1 MKATLKSILIL
12 ICALLSFDN
21 SNAATIYFNNLYQA
35 SGNTYTITTQSYTSI
50 SLITGSG
57 FSFTSNNPADPN
69 FGSGNNVNGLLSYIN
84 ASGTLVQIYGTVSRQ
99 DASGST
105 TKAVNFI
112 PATNNTYTTYTGNAY
127 IIVAQ
132 GQESNYTAGATVNTS
147 SSPVSSD
154 LNSMLSAQVLPKPSV
169 LNFSPSSGNVG
180 SQVTI
185 IGSGFDAVASNNIVY
200 FGDVKA
206 TIVSATASQI
216 IVNVPKGSIYE
227 VISVGNL
234 TTGKYAQSSLKFMAT
249 NTAITACAIDA
260 NSFSAPV
267 NITSVAGASNWYE
280 IGEMVAVA
288 DFDLDG
294 NPDVAKAGNTAVV
307 NVLRNAI
314 TSSGSITASSFTSSG
329 NFTVGSAPFELA
341 SADIDG
347 DGKLDLV
354 SIGLSNFSV
363 LRNTSTVGTI
373 SFATKV
379 DVSSSYQYRVKLAD
393 VDGDGKI
400 DVITGSNYG
409 SNFNVY
415 LNTSTNGSISF
426 NTTPIVISGGGLG
439 GSRHFTIGD
448 VNMDGK
454 MDVLCASESSMDAKL
469 FINTS
474 SVGSVSFAA
483 AVSVANGYWYN
494 AVGDFNNDGKN
505 DIYALSGS
513 SGSLSVNNYVSGT
526 FTSAALTSNSSVGG
540 SDGLSYV
547 GLADFSGDGKLD
559 FVTTFQNSGQYI
571 TWSKNNYTSGSFS
584 SSTFSS
590 FSLYSFNTPYQVVLC
605 DFDGDNK
612 LDILTSASSNSFVQ
626 IARNKTC
633 DNPTVTAT
641 ASLSSFSSCAGSAS
655 TPQTITVGGT
665 NLTNNLTLS
674 AVTGFEYSTD
684 NITYSSTLSI
694 TPINNS
700 VASTTV
706 YVRLSSTAAVGT
718 PTGAITI
725 ASTGATSVTVNL
737 AGTVNAVP
745 TVAAITGVADVCKNA
760 TITLASTTTGGTWSS
775 SNTGVAT
782 VSGGVVTGVNT
793 GTAVIS
799 YAVTNSGCTTTQT
812 KTISVNAN
820 PTASIT
826 SNNVSCYGLTNGSAT
841 VTVSGGTAPYTYVW
855 GGSSSTT
862 NIASNLGAGK
872 VKCTITDAKGCKFP
886 NVDSTVISTGSVNQF
901 VSAGGNYTYNFND
914 PIPSGYGLTVSGV
927 KINATINFG
936 FSGAFFA
943 GNGWY
948 IDGTNV
954 GGSTVGGSG
963 AMDYPVTVDYN
974 GPVSGYVYGGSNNM
988 LFSNVWNG
996 VTFKSATITLRHELA
1011 AVITQPAQIQLT
1023 SATTIPA
1030 ICNNGTV
1037 NYTPVVTPAGT
1048 TYSWIR
1054 PTIAG
1059 ISTASSTGTG
1069 NISETLTNTTNNPIT
1084 VPYTFSLLNGGCL
1097 VSQIVSTVVN
1107 PTPVITSTLTPSA
1120 VTTGSVFNYTVSGST
1135 GATFSWSRATVTGIS
1150 NASATGTNNISET
1163 LVNTTNAP
1171 VTVSYVYT
1179 ITIGSCTNTQTV
1191 SVVVNPIPSL
1201 TSSLTAST
1209 TSGTLYGY
1217 TPTSAVT
1224 GTTYSWTRAV
1234 VLGINN
1240 AAGSGTGAISETLIN
1255 TTPNPINV
1263 TYVITSTANGV
1274 TNTQNL
1280 VVTVNPIPVLSSSLT
1295 ATAISN
1301 AAFTYTPTSATT
1313 GTTYSWSRATVAGI
1327 SNAAATGT
1335 GAISE
1340 TLINT
1345 TANPINVTYVITLTA
1360 NGVTNTQNVVVTVN
1374 PIPVLTSTLTP
1385 AGLCNGSAFTYTPT
1399 SATTGT
1405 TYSWS
1410 RATVVGISN
1419 TAATGTGAINETLN
1433 NTTANPINVTY
1444 VYTLTANGV
1453 TNTQS
1458 VVVTINAVP
1467 TLTSTL
1473 SPASICNNAT
1483 FNYTPTSATTGASFS
1498 WSRAVVSGISNTAGT
1513 GTGAIS
1519 EVLTNSTANTLN
1531 VVYAITTSANGCNNT
1546 QNVTVAVQP
1555 TPTLSTSL
1563 TATAGSGNPFNYIPN
1578 SATTNITAAGWSRA
1592 VVAGIS
1598 NAAAS
1603 SASGIINETLIN
1615 TTAAPVVVSYVYTL
1629 AIGSCINTQTVNV
1642 TVNPRPTLTSGLTS
1656 TAVNNTPF
1664 TYTPTSATT
1673 GTTYSWS
1680 RAVVAGISNAA
1691 ATGTGS
1697 INETLINTTAN
1708 PINVTYVITLTANGV
1723 TNIQN
1728 VVVTVYPTPTLT
1740 SSLTPSAVCSGATF
1754 NYTPTSAT
1762 TGTTYSWNRNAV
1774 AGISNAAA
1782 TGTGAISEAL
1792 VNTTLIPVTVNY
1804 DITLSANGVNNTQT
1818 VSVVINPLPVLTSGL
1833 TPNAL
1838 CNVSPFFYIP
1848 SSGTPGTTYA
1858 WSRAAITG
1866 IANAAATGTG
1876 NIVET
1881 INNTTANPITVNYVY
1896 TATANGCSN
1905 PQTVAIVIKPTP
1917 TLSSALSNAPACNNT
1932 VFAYT
1937 ATSATAGTTFAW
1949 SRAAVTGISNAAASG
1964 TGASISETLVNTT
1977 AAPITVTYVFTLT
1990 ANSCT
1995 NTQNV
2000 TVVVNPTS
2008 LLSSTLAPASI
2019 CNNTAFTYTPT
2030 SATNG
2035 TTYAW
2040 SRAAVAGISNA
2051 AATGVAGINETLIN
2065 TTANPITVNYVY
2077 TLTANACTNT
2087 TTQTVAVVVKP
2098 TPVLS
2103 STLTPAAQCN
2113 AQSFNY
2119 TATSATAGTNY
2130 TWSRA
2135 AVAGITPATG
2145 SGSSAFILENLVN
2158 TTANPLT
2165 VNYVVNLNANGCT
2178 NTQTFSLTINSTPVL
2193 SSTLNAAPICNNTTF
2208 AYTPTTATTGTTFAW
2223 SRAAVSGIS
2232 NAAATG
2238 TGAITETLVNTT
2250 QTPLVVSY
2258 VYVLT
2263 ANGCSNTQTV
2273 NVTVNPTPQL
2283 SSLLTTA
2290 TCNNATF
2297 SYTPTSAVAG
2307 ATYAWSRAAVTGVSN
2322 AAATGTGAITE
2333 TLNNTTANPVV
2344 VTYTITSTAN
2354 GCSSNTQAVNVTVNP
2369 TPQLSSSL
2377 TTTPICSNTNFS
2389 YTPTS
2394 ATAGTNFAWTRAS
2407 VAGISNAAGNGM
2419 GSINEALVNTTANP
2433 VTVNYVYVL
2442 TANNC
2447 TAIQN
2452 FNVTVNPAPSL
2463 TSSLAPAGVC
2473 SNTAFAYTPTSATA
2487 GTTFAWSR
2495 AAVAGISNASATG
2508 TGAINETLINTAAG
2522 TVNPKYLVTLTAN
2535 GCSASQFV
2543 QATVYPTPVL
2553 SSGLTVAPACSGTET
2568 NYTAASATAG
2578 TTFAWSRAA
2587 VAGISNAAATGT
2599 GNIKETLTNTS
2610 ASPVN
2615 VNYVYTLTAN
2625 TCTNTQTVATT
2636 INPKPATPVIT
2647 ALGPTTFCVEESVDL
2662 QVATVSGGT
2671 YNWYY
2676 NGTNLGVNANTAT
2689 VNLEGDY
2696 TATVTNTYG
2705 CTSATSAAVSI
2716 STPCSA
2722 GFAGMPTVFTPNGD
2736 GENDMVYAVI
2746 PGIKEL
2752 KNFSIYNRWGN
2763 KVFDTQ
2769 VLGTGWD
2776 GKFKDLEQPA
2786 DVYFWYV
2793 EGVDSKGNTL
2803 KKQGK
2808 ITLAR

>member
-112 PATNNTYTTYTGNAY
+112 PATNNTYTTYTGDAY

-132 GQESNYTAGATVNTS
+132 GQESNYTAGATVTTS

-154 LNSMLSAQVLPKPSV
+154 LNSMLSGQVLPAPSV
-169 LNFSPSSGNVG
+169 LSFSPTTGAVG
-180 SQVTI
+180 TQVTI
-185 IGSGFDAVASNNIVY
+185 TGSGFDANAANNVVY
-200 FGDVKA
+200 FGGVRA
-206 TIVSATASQI
+206 TIVSVTASQI
-216 IVNVPKGSIYE
+216 VVTVPYGARVAPITVTNIISGKTTASSKSFFYTYTSLCTPANV
-227 VISVGNL
+227 
-234 TTGKYAQSSLKFMAT
+234 TSSSF
-249 NTAITACAIDA
+249 NT
-260 NSFSAPV
+260 FS
-267 NITSVAGASNWYE
+267 ITSATTPSSVSSASWSNVRHN
-280 IGEMVAVA
+280 GVVA
-288 DFDLDG
+288 DFD
-294 NPDVAKAGNTAVV
+294 A
-307 NVLRNAI
+307 
-314 TSSGSITASSFTSSG
+314 
-329 NFTVGSAPFELA
+329 
-341 SADIDG
+341 
-347 DGKLDLV
+347 DGKLDL
-354 SIGLSNFSV
+354 
-363 LRNTSTVGTI
+363 
-373 SFATKV
+373 AKV
-379 DVSSSYQYRVKLAD
+379 DNTNSLVK
-393 VDGDGKI
+393 VFR
-400 DVITGSNYG
+400 NQ
-409 SNFNVY
+409 
-415 LNTSTNGSISF
+415 ST
-426 NTTPIVISGGGLG
+426 
-439 GSRHFTIGD
+439 
-448 VNMDGK
+448 
-454 MDVLCASESSMDAKL
+454 
-469 FINTS
+469 
-474 SVGSVSFAA
+474 
-483 AVSVANGYWYN
+483 
-494 AVGDFNNDGKN
+494 
-505 DIYALSGS
+505 
-513 SGSLSVNNYVSGT
+513 SGSLSLSNFTQTLNVATTSSPKDIEYADVN
-526 FTSAALTSNSSVGG
+526 
-540 SDGLSYV
+540 SDGLLDLIVTNGSTTMSILINNSTSGNISFLTKQDITINGSTIV
-547 GLADFSGDGKLD
+547 KLGDVNGDGKTDIITSAWSGSSINVYANTSSLPGTAVTFSSTPTVISSTNSIRDLD
-559 FVTTFQNSGQYI
+559 IKDVNNDNKPDIIVGRYQYLNYTTAVIYINTTTSSVPTFDLPVNLSKSTAASEGSHAVYAEDINLDGNRDILSGQAWVTNGDI
-571 TWSKNNYTSGSFS
+571 FQNNYTSGSFS
-584 SSTFSS
+584 ASS
-590 FSLYSFNTPYQVVLC
+590 FSAAISTPGFNSSSSNWTWSIDVA
-605 DFDGDNK
+605 DFNGDAKPDIITSDFNGGSAAM
-612 LDILTSASSNSFVQ
+612 ILTNNNTMGVASTIAGSSFASNYITGLSSYGNSFGIDLDNDGKPDFVSFDFNN
-626 IARNKTC
+626 IVIGRNKIC

-641 ASLSSFSSCAGSAS
+641 ASLSSFSTCAGSAS

-674 AVTGFEYSTD
+674 AVTGFEYSTN
-684 NITYSSTLSI
+684 NITYSPTLSI

-700 VASTTV
+700 VATTTV

-718 PTGAITI
+718 STGAITI

-775 SNTGVAT
+775 SNTSVAT
-782 VSGGVVTGVNT
+782 VNAGVVTGVSA
-793 GTAVIS
+793 GTAIIS

-862 NIASNLGAGK
+862 NTASNLGAGK

-886 NVDSTVISTGSVNQF
+886 NIDSSVVSTGNVNQF
-901 VSAGGNYTYNFND
+901 VSSNGSYTFNFTD

-927 KINATINFG
+927 KINATIFFP
-936 FSGAFFA
+936 FSGGFFA
-943 GNGWY
+943 GNGWT
-948 IDGTNV
+948 ITGTNV
-954 GGSTVGGSG
+954 GGSVVGGSG
-963 AMDYPVTVDYN
+963 AMDYPVVVDYN
-974 GPVSGYVYGGSNNM
+974 GPVAGYVYGGSNNM
-988 LFSNVWNG
+988 VFGNAWNS

-1054 PTIAG
+1054 PTISG

-1097 VSQIVSTVVN
+1097 VSQIVNTVVN

-1120 VTTGSVFNYTVSGST
+1120 VATGSVFNYLVSGST

-1150 NASATGTNNISET
+1150 NASATGTGNISET

-1191 SVVVNPIPSL
+1191 SVVVNP
-1201 TSSLTAST
+1201 
-1209 TSGTLYGY
+1209 
-1217 TPTSAVT
+1217 TPVF
-1224 GTTYSWTRAV
+1224 
-1234 VLGINN
+1234 
-1240 AAGSGTGAISETLIN
+1240 
-1255 TTPNPINV
+1255 
-1263 TYVITSTANGV
+1263 
-1274 TNTQNL
+1274 
-1280 VVTVNPIPVLSSSLT
+1280 SSSLT
-1295 ATAISN
+1295 PPAICSGTN
-1301 AAFTYTPTSATT
+1301 FVYAPSSATT
-1313 GTTYSWSRATVAGI
+1313 GTTYSWSRAAVAGI
-1327 SNAAATGT
+1327 SNIAAMGIGT
-1335 GAISE
+1335 ANE
-1340 TLINT
+1340 NLVNT
-1345 TANPINVTYVITLTA
+1345 TV
-1360 NGVTNTQNVVVTVN
+1360 
-1374 PIPVLTSTLTP
+1374 
-1385 AGLCNGSAFTYTPT
+1385 
-1399 SATTGT
+1399 
-1405 TYSWS
+1405 
-1410 RATVVGISN
+1410 
-1419 TAATGTGAINETLN
+1419 
-1433 NTTANPINVTY
+1433 NPINVTY

-1453 TNTQS
+1453 SNTQS
-1458 VVVTINAVP
+1458 VVVTVNP
-1467 TLTSTL
+1467 TPSLNSTLT
-1473 SPASICNNAT
+1473 PASICNNGT
-1483 FNYTPTSATTGASFS
+1483 FAYTPSSATTGASFS
-1498 WSRAVVSGISNTAGT
+1498 WSRAAVSGISNTAGT

-1519 EVLTNSTANTLN
+1519 ESLTNTTANTLN
-1531 VVYAITTSANGCNNT
+1531 VIYAVTASANGCNGSA
-1546 QNVTVAVQP
+1546 QNVTVPVQP

-1592 VVAGIS
+1592 VVVGIS

-1656 TAVNNTPF
+1656 TAINNTPF

-1673 GTTYSWS
+1673 GTSFSWS

-1728 VVVTVYPTPTLT
+1728 VVVTVYPTPTLS

-1917 TLSSALSNAPACNNT
+1917 TLSSALSNAPVCNNT

-1964 TGASISETLVNTT
+1964 TGANISETLVNTT
-1977 AAPITVTYVFTLT
+1977 AAPITVTYVITLT
-1990 ANSCT
+1990 ANNCT

-2238 TGAITETLVNTT
+2238 SGAITETLVNTT

-2377 TTTPICSNTNFS
+2377 TTTPICSNTNFAYAPS
-2389 YTPTS
+2389 S

-2553 SSGLTVAPACSGTET
+2553 NSGLTVAPACSGTET